1 MKEKDLGNLRKSY
14 TKNELKAA
22 DIANDP
28 MAFFGSWF
36 NEAEH
41 HPEIDEA
48 NAMTLATLGLDDY
61 PKARVVLLKAINEK
75 GFVFYTNYQSEKGL
89 SIAHHAKVGLSFFW
103 PALER
108 QVIIKGTA
116 EQLKPE
122 VSNAYFNSRP
132 KGSQL
137 GALVSEQSKVITD
150 RSILEAKLEALE
162 IEYQDKSVDRP
173 EHWGGYVVVPK
184 CIEFWQGRPNR
195 LHDRIR
201 CQWQGSFW
209 NIERLAP

>member
-28 MAFFGSWF
+28 IAFFGSWF

-48 NAMTLATLGLDDY
+48 NAMTIATIGLDDY
-61 PKARVVLLKAINEK
+61 PKARVVLLKAINEN
-75 GFVFYTNYQSEKGL
+75 GFVFYTNYQSEKVL

-132 KGSQL
+132 KGSKL

-150 RSILEAKLEALE
+150 RYILEAKLEALE

>member
-28 MAFFGSWF
+28 IAFFGSWF

-61 PKARVVLLKAINEK
+61 PKARVVLLKAINEN

>member
-116 EQLKPE
+116 EQLSPE

-137 GALVSEQSKVITD
+137 GALVSEQSKVITY

>member
-1 MKEKDLGNLRKSY
+1 MKDKDLGHLRKNYS
-14 TKNELKAA
+14 KNELKSA
-22 DIANDP
+22 DINNDP
-28 MAFFGSWF
+28 LQFFKIWF
-36 NEAEH
+36 DEANQ
-41 HPEIDEA
+41 HPEIEEA
-48 NAMTLATLGLDDY
+48 NAMMLATLGLDDF
-61 PKARVVLLKAINEK
+61 PKARVVLLKALTDQ

-89 SIAHHAKVGLSFFW
+89 SIADHPKVGLSFFW

-108 QVIIKGTA
+108 QVIIKGVA
-116 EQLKPE
+116 ESLAP
-122 VSNAYFNSRP
+122 SISDDYFKSRP

-137 GALVSEQSKVITD
+137 GAIVSEQSKVITD

-162 IEYQDKSVDRP
+162 IEYQDKAVERP
-173 EHWGGYVVVPK
+173 PHWGGYAVVAK

-209 NIERLAP
+209 SIERLAP

>member
-75 GFVFYTNYQSEKGL
+75 GFVFYMNYQSEKGL

>member
-1 MKEKDLGNLRKSY
+1 
-14 TKNELKAA
+14 
-22 DIANDP
+22 
-28 MAFFGSWF
+28 
-36 NEAEH
+36 
-41 HPEIDEA
+41 
-48 NAMTLATLGLDDY
+48 MTLATLGLDDY
-61 PKARVVLLKAINEK
+61 PKARVVLLKAINEN

-89 SIAHHAKVGLSFFW
+89 SIAHHAMVGLSFFW

-108 QVIIKGTA
+108 QVIIKGKA
-116 EQLKPE
+116 EQLSSE

-150 RSILEAKLEALE
+150 RSILEAKLDALE
-162 IEYQDKSVDRP
+162 IEYQYKSVDRP
-173 EHWGGYVVVPK
+173 KHWGGYLVVPK

>member
-1 MKEKDLGNLRKSY
+1 MKEKDLGDLRKSY

-61 PKARVVLLKAINEK
+61 PKARVVLLKAINEN

-116 EQLKPE
+116 EQLSPE

-150 RSILEAKLEALE
+150 RSILEAKLDALE

-173 EHWGGYVVVPK
+173 KHWGGYLVVPK

>member
-28 MAFFGSWF
+28 IAFFGSWF

>member
-28 MAFFGSWF
+28 IAFFGSWF

-173 EHWGGYVVVPK
+173 KHWGGYLVVPK

>member
-1 MKEKDLGNLRKSY
+1 MKEKDLGDLRKSY

-28 MAFFGSWF
+28 IAFFGSWF

-61 PKARVVLLKAINEK
+61 PKARVVLLKAINEN

>member
-1 MKEKDLGNLRKSY
+1 MKDKDLGHLRKNYS
-14 TKNELKAA
+14 KNELKSA
-22 DIANDP
+22 DINNDP
-28 MAFFGSWF
+28 LQFFKIWF
-36 NEAEH
+36 DEANQ
-41 HPEIDEA
+41 HPEIEEA
-48 NAMTLATLGLDDY
+48 NAMMLATLGLDDF
-61 PKARVVLLKAINEK
+61 PKARVVLLKSLTDQ

-89 SIAHHAKVGLSFFW
+89 SIADHPKVGLSFFW

-108 QVIIKGTA
+108 QVIIKGVA
-116 EQLKPE
+116 ESLAP
-122 VSNAYFNSRP
+122 SISDDYFKSRP

-137 GALVSEQSKVITD
+137 GAIVSEQSKVITD

-162 IEYQDKSVDRP
+162 IEYQDKAVERP
-173 EHWGGYVVVPK
+173 PHWGGYAVVAK

-209 NIERLAP
+209 SIERLAP

>member
-1 MKEKDLGNLRKSY
+1 MKEKDLGDLRKSY

>member
-116 EQLKPE
+116 EQLSPE

-137 GALVSEQSKVITD
+137 GALVSDQSKVITD